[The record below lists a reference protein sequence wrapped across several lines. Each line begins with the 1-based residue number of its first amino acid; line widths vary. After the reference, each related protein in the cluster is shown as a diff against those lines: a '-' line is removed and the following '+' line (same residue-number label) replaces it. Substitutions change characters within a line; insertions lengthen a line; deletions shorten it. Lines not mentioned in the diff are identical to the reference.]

1 MPKKRSSKP
10 KSEEPT
16 FPLKLTQHQREAMVH
31 ATRLRRKITE
41 RLKALPEGTQ
51 VVQFTRKELDHMTE
65 EIGTAAVFAPE
76 PYKKRLVAIQTKIDD
91 LLEAASEE
99 PARPKRRRPASES
112 DLILQ
117 FKVALLNIKPAI
129 WRRIQVKDGTLADL
143 HELIQAAMGWWNY
156 HLHQF
161 EVEGV
166 RYGPLPEDDFDYGLE
181 MEDESSVRLVDLVPK
196 SGKRTR
202 WVYEYDFGDGWR
214 HEILFEGFPPK
225 QKGQNYPVCLEGER
239 ACPPEDVGGPW
250 GYAEYLDAMADP
262 NHERHE
268 EFVDWRGPFD
278 PEAFDPKK
286 ATKEMRRTLPR

>member
-1 MPKKRSSKP
+1 M
-10 KSEEPT
+10 
-16 FPLKLTQHQREAMVH
+16 
-31 ATRLRRKITE
+31 
-41 RLKALPEGTQ
+41 
-51 VVQFTRKELDHMTE
+51 
-65 EIGTAAVFAPE
+65 
-76 PYKKRLVAIQTKIDD
+76 
-91 LLEAASEE
+91 
-99 PARPKRRRPASES
+99 
-112 DLILQ
+112 
-117 FKVALLNIKPAI
+117 
-129 WRRIQVKDGTLADL
+129 
-143 HELIQAAMGWWNY
+143 
-156 HLHQF
+156 
-161 EVEGV
+161 

>member
-10 KSEEPT
+10 KADEPT

-31 ATRLRRKITE
+31 ATRLRRKLTE
-41 RLKALPEGTQ
+41 RLKALPEGPQ
-51 VVQFTRKELDHMTE
+51 VVQFTRMELDHMTE
-65 EIGTAAVFAPE
+65 EIGTAAVFAPN
-76 PYKKRLVAIQTKIDD
+76 PYKKRLVAVQKKIDD
-91 LLEAASEE
+91 LLEAVAEE

-117 FKVALLNIKPAI
+117 FKITLLDIKPAI
-129 WRRIQVKDGTLADL
+129 WRRIQVEDGTLADL
-143 HELIQAAMGWWNY
+143 HEYIQAAMGWWNY

-161 EVEGV
+161 EIEGV

-214 HEILFEGFPPK
+214 HEILFEGFPPNA
-225 QKGQNYPVCLEGER
+225 KGQKYPVCLEGER

-250 GYAEYLDAMADP
+250 GYIEYLEAIADP
-262 NHERHE
+262 SHERHE
-268 EFVDWRGPFD
+268 EFMDWRGPFD
-278 PEAFDPKK
+278 AEAFDPKK
-286 ATKEMRRTLPR
+286 ATKEMRKVER